1 MVFYGADTRI
11 RTYVANEPLRADC
24 NAQLVCQSPLVEGL
38 SPGGMLVR
46 WDTRG
51 CVARSCD
58 LPVGQLMTIGNR
70 VGVSAVVDD
79 GCEEIGFTERSVYY
93 VTVSPQRMDILFVC
107 ARDPSDATREVFLG
121 FLDAIQ
127 WRVP

>member
-46 WDTRG
+46 WVTGG

-58 LPVGQLMTIGNR
+58 LPAGPLMTIGNR
-70 VGVSAVVDD
+70 VGVSSVVDR
-79 GCEEIGFTERSVYY
+79 GCEEIGSTEQSAYY
-93 VTVSPQRMDILFVC
+93 VTVSPQRMDILFIC
-107 ARDPSDATREVFLG
+107 ARDPSDATRAVFLG
-121 FLDAIQ
+121 FLDAIE